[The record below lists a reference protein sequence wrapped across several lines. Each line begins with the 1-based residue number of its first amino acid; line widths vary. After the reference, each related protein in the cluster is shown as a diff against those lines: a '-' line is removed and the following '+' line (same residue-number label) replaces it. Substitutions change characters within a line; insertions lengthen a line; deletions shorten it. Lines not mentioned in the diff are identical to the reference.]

1 MATLA
6 NQGVASQAS
15 FGQLGCAHTDSA
27 TAITPPKGKVIVAIT
42 FLADNVLTGLIA
54 EDPSQYFNTAEA
66 AHNETATAETQV
78 EGSGGIAING
88 VSFPKGLTIYG
99 RWTSVSLQADSTH
112 GVICYYGP
120 AYVNATVPAI
130 S

>member
-6 NQGVASQAS
+6 NQGVAHQMS
-15 FGQLGCAHTDSA
+15 FGQHGCAHTDSA

-42 FLADNVLTGLIA
+42 FLADNTPTGLVA

-66 AHNETATAETQV
+66 AHNETAAAETQV
-78 EGSGGIAING
+78 EGSGGITLSGCI
-88 VSFPKGLTIYG
+88 FPEGLTIYG
-99 RWTSVSLQADSTH
+99 RWTSVTPEADTD
-112 GVICYYGP
+112 GGIICYFGP
-120 AYVNATVPAI
+120 AKSYSVT

>member
-6 NQGVASQAS
+6 NQGVASQMA
-15 FGQLGCAHTDSA
+15 FGQHGCAHTDSA

-42 FLADNVLTGLIA
+42 FIADNTITGLIA

-66 AHNETATAETQV
+66 AHNETAAAETQT
-78 EGSGGIAING
+78 EGSGGLA
-88 VSFPKGLTIYG
+88 VSGILFPKGLTIYG
-99 RWTSVSLQADSTH
+99 RWTSVTPAAD
-112 GVICYYGP
+112 GNGGIICYFGP
-120 AYVNATVPAI
+120 AKSYSVT